1 MSTVPTFTAVDTALP
16 LTGSVGCDVTGAT
29 LEAHI
34 RWADA
39 TITSRAATVTD
50 AAMGTWSLA
59 WQPTDLTSARVGTA
73 RVEIQVTYADSTIQ
87 TVGPAPF
94 TVRDQIA

>member
-1 MSTVPTFTAVDTALP
+1 
-16 LTGSVGCDVTGAT
+16 
-29 LEAHI
+29 
-34 RWADA
+34 
-39 TITSRAATVTD
+39 
-50 AAMGTWSLA
+50 MGTWSLA